1 MPLKSF
7 PLRFFPII
15 RDDFSPKFRENQNME
30 CYSDFTLL
38 GSVRTELLAFALAL
52 VGIVTLKLENIDKCS
67 LSFKLSLCR
76 NMNSYEDN
84 ERS

>member
-1 MPLKSF
+1 MIELSDGSVNWPRVRRSY
-7 PLRFFPII
+7 
-15 RDDFSPKFRENQNME
+15 SP
-30 CYSDFTLL
+30 L

-52 VGIVTLKLENIDKCS
+52 VDIVTLKLENIDKCS
-67 LSFKLSLCR
+67 FSFKLSLCR